1 MSEGGLLLTECW
13 AQKKK
18 GEKVVFLQQIFQ
30 SDHSSLVLISTF
42 WKSWTVHS
50 SGQNCGNVWDLDLA
64 SDGRNLQKFFVSFFL
79 KCTHTHTITGFQ
91 WSLDSCRRSPPKS
104 NRLLAYHPLW
114 YFCNKRC
121 LIILWCGSFHKTL
134 PWSISKSCYW
144 LISFFSLALGYLHRI

>member
-1 MSEGGLLLTECW
+1 MECW

-30 SDHSSLVLISTF
+30 SDHFFLVDCYFLEELNGPLKWSKLWECLTLRSSFWWKKSSKVLC
-42 WKSWTVHS
+42 V
-50 SGQNCGNVWDLDLA
+50 
-64 SDGRNLQKFFVSFFL
+64 FFL
-79 KCTHTHTITGFQ
+79 KCTRTHTIMGFQ
-91 WSLDSCRRSPPKS
+91 WSLDSCRGSPPKS
-104 NRLLAYHPLW
+104 NRLLAYHSLW

-134 PWSISKSCYW
+134 PWSISNSCYW